1 MSDDNIFAEV
11 DEDLRREELLKK
23 WDDYGIYILI
33 AAAFVVLSVG
43 GYKGYNWWQYK
54 LGVENGTAFY
64 KAENLLVEKK
74 NDEAMA
80 AFSKIAK
87 EGTAGYQTLATLEMA
102 AIEVQKGN
110 KKQAVAFYDE
120 ISTKGADALLRDYA
134 KIQAAT
140 LLVDKGDAGEIKRRV
155 EGLNIDTN
163 PWRYSA
169 RELLGLAAFR
179 SGNLAESEKLFSQLV
194 SDSTAPP
201 EISKRAE
208 VMLTLL
214 VKGPEAA
221 AVKDS
226 SAPNEAATQQA
237 TQ

>member
-11 DEDLRREELLKK
+11 DEDMRREQLLKQ
-23 WDDYGIYILI
+23 WDKYGVYILI
-33 AAAFVVLSVG
+33 AAVLVVLSVG
-43 GYKGYNWWQYK
+43 GYKGYAWWQYQ

-64 KAENLLVEKK
+64 EAENLLSEKK
-74 NDEAMA
+74 NDEATK
-80 AFSKIAK
+80 AFAKIAK
-87 EGTAGYQTLATLEMA
+87 EGSSGYRTLATLEMA
-102 AIEVQKGN
+102 AIDVRKGN
-110 KKQAVAFYDE
+110 KKQAVALYDE
-120 ISTKGADALLRDYA
+120 IATSGVDALLRDYA

-140 LLVDKGDAGEIKRRV
+140 LLVDDVDAKEINRRV

-179 SGNLAESEKLFSQLV
+179 SGNLAESEKLFGQLV
-194 SDSTAPP
+194 SDPSAPP

-208 VMLTLL
+208 IMLTLL

-221 AVKDS
+221 AVKDG
-226 SAPNEAATQQA
+226 SAPKEAATQQA

>member
-11 DEDLRREELLKK
+11 DEDLRREELLKQ
-23 WDDYGIYILI
+23 WDKYGVYIII
-33 AAAFVVLSVG
+33 AAVLVVLSVG

-54 LGVENGTAFY
+54 LGVESGTAFY
-64 KAENLLVEKK
+64 TAENLLLEKK

-87 EGTAGYQTLATLEMA
+87 EGPAGYQTLAKLEMA
-102 AIEVQKGN
+102 AVEMRKGN

-120 ISTKGADALLRDYA
+120 VSTNGADALLRDYA

-140 LLVDKGDAGEIKRRV
+140 LLVDDVKPEEIKRRV

-179 SGNLAESEKLFSQLV
+179 SGNLAESEKLFGQLV
-194 SDSTAPP
+194 SDPTAPP

-208 VMLTLL
+208 IMLTLL

-226 SAPNEAATQQA
+226 SAPSETTTQQA

>member
-1 MSDDNIFAEV
+1 MSEDNIFAEV

-33 AAAFVVLSVG
+33 AAALLVLSVG
-43 GYKGYNWWQYK
+43 GYKGYGWWQHK
-54 LGVENGTAFY
+54 LGIENGTAFH

-87 EGTAGYQTLATLEMA
+87 EGPAGYQTLATLEMA

-110 KKQAVAFYDE
+110 KKQAVAFYDK
-120 ISTKGADALLRDYA
+120 ISTSGADALLRDYA

-140 LLVDKGDAGEIKRRV
+140 LLVDKGEPKEIKRRV

-179 SGNLAESEKLFSQLV
+179 SGNLAESEKLFGQLV
-194 SDSTAPP
+194 SDPTAPP

-226 SAPNEAATQQA
+226 SAPNAAATQQA